1 MTTVTVNIPD
11 DKDLQALED
20 VLARF
25 GLSYTVD
32 EEPDYLFSEAEI
44 DMLLKRKQDFI
55 DGKTTARD
63 WKDIE
68 DDLNRAYS

>member
-1 MTTVTVNIPD
+1 MTTVTINIPD
-11 DKDLQALED
+11 NQDLQALEEA
-20 VLARF
+20 LARF
-25 GLSYTVD
+25 GLSYTV
-32 EEPDYLFSEAEI
+32 EEGPDYSFSEAEI